1 MPVEL
6 ESALKQGKLNLE
18 KIKTSKDCT
27 EKKEFL
33 NSNLVQT
40 LFNGILV

>member
-1 MPVEL
+1 MLVEL
-6 ESALKQGKLNLE
+6 EATLKQGKLNLE

-40 LFNGILV
+40 LLKGIPL